1 MGLRL
6 CLCTTSMRS
15 ANEKAIIQFPYIV
28 GGSKANTAGASPAAA
43 QSSWFSDWQENEA
56 EKIRNYLVAAGRD
69 VRGHAAFTERQE
81 PVQSADRCA
90 PPIRSM
96 SRRTDRR
103 RSRQAW

>member
-1 MGLRL
+1 
-6 CLCTTSMRS
+6 MRS
-15 ANEKAIIQFPYIV
+15 GNEKAIIQFPYIV

-43 QSSWFSDWQENEA
+43 QSNRFSGWQEKEA
-56 EKIRNYLVAAGRD
+56 GKIRNYLVAAERGA
-69 VRGHAAFTERQE
+69 RGHTAFTERQE

-96 SRRTDRR
+96 SRRTGRR